1 MVFCYVIVIWSC
13 CLNKLQLSF
22 VFLIPGP
29 QEKKCMQRL
38 KTTIIDNVDIV
49 GNEYK
54 LTNYKIKLCDQL
66 QCTRHCTVSSHD
78 ALRLQIHK
86 LLTLYTSPKSLTTAD
101 PLSTYFF
108 PFFFFLLNFCF
119 QDAKPARCLFHS
131 Q

>member
-1 MVFCYVIVIWSC
+1 M
-13 CLNKLQLSF
+13 
-22 VFLIPGP
+22 
-29 QEKKCMQRL
+29 
-38 KTTIIDNVDIV
+38 
-49 GNEYK
+49 
-54 LTNYKIKLCDQL
+54 L

-86 LLTLYTSPKSLTTAD
+86 LLTSPKSLTTAD

-108 PFFFFLLNFCF
+108 FLFLLNFCF